1 MENKQFAT
9 INFRIHDRLPELV
22 KAREKVE
29 ANTEALNAILATLK
43 DITNR
48 LHHLQDT
55 LGWDA
60 FWGNETVKG
69 LLGRGRALMLDGKR
83 VANKNEELINK
94 MVADGFLTAGGGPQM
109 RTEMPLRGGSSEEG

>member
-1 MENKQFAT
+1 MLQ
-9 INFRIHDRLPELV
+9 V
-22 KAREKVE
+22 
-29 ANTEALNAILATLK
+29 
-43 DITNR
+43 
-48 LHHLQDT
+48 HHLQDT

-94 MVADGFLTAGGGPQM
+94 VNHRSQARELC
-109 RTEMPLRGGSSEEG
+109 SS

>member
-1 MENKQFAT
+1 MGETSASTMENKQFAT

-48 LHHLQDT
+48 CKSISVLSASFT
-55 LGWDA
+55 LD
-60 FWGNETVKG
+60 V
-69 LLGRGRALMLDGKR
+69 L
-83 VANKNEELINK
+83 EL
-94 MVADGFLTAGGGPQM
+94 T
-109 RTEMPLRGGSSEEG
+109 